1 MFVMQ
6 LVNTDFL
13 LHVNQ
18 INKKKQK
25 TQQQQQKNKNKTL
38 LLNKTTE

>member
-18 INKKKQK
+18 INKKK
-25 TQQQQQKNKNKTL
+25 TKNTTA
-38 LLNKTTE
+38 TTEKQKQNIVIK

>member
-18 INKKKQK
+18 INKKKNKKHNSNNRK
-25 TQQQQQKNKNKTL
+25 TKT
-38 LLNKTTE
+38 KHCY